1 MHKRDEG
8 RAVHTPVPAL
18 TITRSHLAEMRD
30 DAVGMD
36 LGKPVFE
43 LTYDEQQQVMTLAAL
58 KNLFERLGLEAP
70 FTLSKELADVER

>member
-1 MHKRDEG
+1 
-8 RAVHTPVPAL
+8 
-18 TITRSHLAEMRD
+18 MRD